1 MKGIVRK
8 LELLWLLCIPVL
20 ILMVLCSKYLYQW
33 WIGDSV
39 SIPFSLSVCMAF
51 FILFYS
57 SANLYMILI
66 NGTSK
71 VRLQLIVNLC
81 FAVISLPSIH
91 AFCHLWGIQGA
102 LLVPTMTL
110 AVLTLIGKI
119 QIKKI
124 VNKTATGI
132 WLR

>member
-1 MKGIVRK
+1 MDERYSKETGIIMAAMYSCFDIDGAM
-8 LELLWLLCIPVL
+8 LQIPL
-20 ILMVLCSKYLYQW
+20 SMVDWRFRFDSFFVVCLY
-33 WIGDSV
+33 GV
-39 SIPFSLSVCMAF
+39 

-110 AVLTLIGKI
+110 AVLTLIGKS
-119 QIKKI
+119 K
-124 VNKTATGI
+124 
-132 WLR
+132 